1 MKEIF
6 VFIVIIAILLL
17 LLYNEIKKT
26 VRLKKELKLIKW
38 DEQKMKIHLEAEKKL
53 RNEKEKAEDKLK
65 NAETEE
71 DFINSI
77 NDFITR
83 NNNRVQNKN

>member
-38 DEQKMKIHLEAEKKL
+38 DEQKLKIHLEAEKKL
-53 RNEKEKAEDKLK
+53 RGEKEKAEDKLK

-71 DFINSI
+71 DFINNI
-77 NDFITR
+77 NAFITR
-83 NNNRVQNKN
+83 NNERVQNKN